1 MTGSQRQ
8 TAAQE
13 AASLLNEQ
21 TEATRALIGTAVA
34 LAVLLPSVEDTMVC
48 PKPRHEHQPISKAY
62 EMQKVEAIGILMPSF
77 GLTTICP

>member
-1 MTGSQRQ
+1 MLVQSFWKHQVSIKTKTPVRKTSSQRQ

-34 LAVLLPSVEDTMVC
+34 LAVLLPSVVKT
-48 PKPRHEHQPISKAY
+48 
-62 EMQKVEAIGILMPSF
+62 
-77 GLTTICP
+77 